1 MRIFVCIK
9 QVPDTETRIKL
20 SADNQKVE
28 TNGIKWVINPYDEFA
43 IEEAIR
49 FKEANSDVQVTAVT
63 VGPKSRVNNAL
74 LTAMAMGAD
83 DSILIDTEESLD
95 SLTVAKA
102 LGAAIKAEGDFSLI
116 YTGKLS
122 IDENV
127 SAASQ
132 MVAQVLD
139 IPHASVVSKVEY
151 ADGSLTAEREVEG
164 GTKETTKLTFPALIA
179 ANKGL
184 NKPRFASLPGIMKA
198 KKKPIK
204 NVTLDELGVA
214 TDGIKVKFT
223 NYALPAEK
231 PACKMIEGEPQA
243 QVDELIKLLQ
253 EEAKVL

>member
-20 SADNQKVE
+20 TSDSQGID

-49 FKEANSDVQVTAVT
+49 FKEANADTQVTAIT
-63 VGPKSRVNNAL
+63 LGPKARVNNAL

-83 DSILIDTEESLD
+83 DSILINTDANMD
-95 SLTVAKA
+95 SLTTAKA
-102 LGAAIKAEGDFSLI
+102 LAAAIKAEGDFGLLYS
-116 YTGKLS
+116 GKLA
-122 IDENV
+122 IDGNV
-127 SAASQ
+127 AAVPL
-132 MVAQVLD
+132 MVAEMLN
-139 IPHASVVSKVEY
+139 IPHASVVNETEY
-151 ADGSLTAEREVEG
+151 ADGAVTASREIEG
-164 GTKETTKLTFPALIA
+164 GTKETFKLKMPAMIT

-204 NVTLDELGVA
+204 EVSLDDLGISGDNV
-214 TDGIKVKFT
+214 KVKFT
-223 NYALPAEK
+223 NYELPAEK
-231 PACKMIEGEPQA
+231 AACKMIDGDVDA
-243 QVDELIKLLQ
+243 QVNELVRLLQ

>member
-20 SADNQKVE
+20 TGDSQGIE

-49 FKEANSDVQVTAVT
+49 FKEANKEAQITAIT
-63 VGPKSRVNNAL
+63 VGPKGRVNNAL

-83 DSILIDTEESLD
+83 DSIIVNTEAQLD
-95 SLTVAKA
+95 ALTTAKA
-102 LGAAIKAEGDFSLI
+102 LAAAIKAEGGHDLL
-116 YTGKLS
+116 YAGKLA
-122 IDENV
+122 IDGNL
-127 SAASQ
+127 SAVPLMLAE
-132 MVAQVLD
+132 LLE
-139 IPHASVVSKVEY
+139 IPHASVVGSTEY
-151 ADGSLTAEREVEG
+151 QDGQVIATREVEG
-164 GTKETTKLTFPALIA
+164 GTKETFQLKMPAMIT

-204 NVTLDELGVA
+204 EVSLSDLGIDESA
-214 TDGIKVKFT
+214 SKVKFT
-223 NYALPAEK
+223 NYELPAERSEV
-231 PACKMIEGEPQA
+231 KMIEGDVDA
-243 QVDELIKLLQ
+243 QVNELVRLLQ

>member
-20 SADNQKVE
+20 TSDSQGIE
-28 TNGIKWVINPYDEFA
+28 TNGVKWVINPYDEFA

-49 FKEANSDVQVTAVT
+49 FKETHSDAQVTAIT
-63 VGPKSRVNNAL
+63 LGPKARVNNAL

-83 DSILIDTEESLD
+83 DSILINTDETLD
-95 SLTVAKA
+95 ALTTAKA
-102 LGAAIKAEGDFSLI
+102 LAAAIKAEGDFSLL
-116 YTGKLS
+116 YAGKLA
-122 IDENV
+122 IDGNV
-127 SAASQ
+127 AAVPL
-132 MVAQVLD
+132 MLAETLN
-139 IPHASVVSKVEY
+139 IPHASVVGKTEY
-151 ADGSLTAEREVEG
+151 SDGSVKATREIEG
-164 GTKETTKLTFPALIA
+164 GTKETFQLKLPAMIT

-204 NVTLDELGVA
+204 EVSLDDLGVSA
-214 TDGIKVKFT
+214 QSVKVKFT
-223 NYALPAEK
+223 NYELPAEK
-231 PACKMIEGEPQA
+231 AACKMITGEPAA